1 MDDTRTTLS
10 SSSGEASGNRQAAR
24 ENAVLQP
31 APDGAGR
38 LDRELEDMN
47 RLQKISSLLVGEDG
61 GEQLFEKILECAMA
75 VMRADFGSLQML
87 DAEHDTL
94 RLVAWR
100 NFHPDSAKFW
110 QAVSTR
116 SRTIVGSALRYGE
129 RLVVSDVLN
138 HAELHEEGLNHLL
151 LSGISAIQSTP
162 LVTRDGRV
170 IGMISTHWRDIHE
183 PAERELRVLDI
194 LARQAADFFDRRR
207 VETALRESEAKLRA
221 AHDRQRVLVSELQ
234 HRTRN
239 LLAVVRSITDRTLAG
254 SSSLEAFRATFRDR
268 VDALARV
275 NGLLSRLDEGDRITF
290 SELLRTELSAHG
302 VSDGGPEGQVSL
314 HGPENMKLRTSTV
327 QAVAL
332 ALHELATNAL
342 KYGALSQPTGKLS
355 IRWALEKTP
364 ERERRLKVVWR
375 ESGVAVRL
383 GSDNKPQRRG
393 FGHELIER
401 ALPYQHK
408 AQTTYTITA
417 EGVHCTIALPIS
429 TTQKGVGDA

>member
-1 MDDTRTTLS
+1 MGDTRTTS
-10 SSSGEASGNRQAAR
+10 SSRFAEGSGTRQAAR
-24 ENAVLQP
+24 DTSVLQP
-31 APDGAGR
+31 ALDGPGR
-38 LDRELEDMN
+38 LDRELADMN
-47 RLQKISSLLVGEDG
+47 RLQQISSLLVGEDG

-75 VMRADFGSLQML
+75 VMQSDFGSLQML
-87 DAEHDTL
+87 DAEHDAL

-110 QAVSTR
+110 QTVSTR
-116 SRTIVGSALRYGE
+116 TGSICGSALSGGQ
-129 RLVVSDVLN
+129 RLVVSDVLKD
-138 HAELHEEGLNHLL
+138 AEQHEESVKHFL
-151 LSGISAIQSTP
+151 LSGIAAVQSTP

-170 IGMISTHWRDIHE
+170 IGMISTHWRDVHA

-194 LARQAADFFDRRR
+194 LSRQAADFFDRRR

-275 NGLLSRLDEGDRITF
+275 NSLLSRLDEGDRITF

-327 QAVAL
+327 QAIAL

-342 KYGALSQPTGKLS
+342 KYGALSQSSGRLS
-355 IRWALEKTP
+355 IRWCLEKTAAS
-364 ERERRLKVVWR
+364 ERRLKVVWR
-375 ESGVAVRL
+375 ESGVAIQL
-383 GSDNKPQRRG
+383 GPDDKPLRRG

-408 AQTTYTITA
+408 AQTTYAITA
-417 EGVHCTIALPIS
+417 KGVHCTITLPIS
-429 TTQKGVGDA
+429 MTQKGAVDA